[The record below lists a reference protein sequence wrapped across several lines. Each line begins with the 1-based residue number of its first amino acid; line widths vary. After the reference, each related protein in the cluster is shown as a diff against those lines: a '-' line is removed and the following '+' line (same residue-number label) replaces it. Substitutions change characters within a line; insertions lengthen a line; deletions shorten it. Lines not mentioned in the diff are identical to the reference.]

1 MANLYRGASRDE
13 GVDLDRLRAM
23 TPRPLYLHI
32 GVGKSGTSA
41 FQRYLWRAA
50 EPLAA
55 EGVGLPFV
63 GRAEHVRNVLVPLGY
78 RSALGFVEP
87 LDAAALRP
95 VADRIR
101 QTPGERLMMSV
112 EDLAEADA
120 SRVEALT
127 EVLGTAEVDLH
138 VIVTARHLGKQI
150 PSEWQQFLKHRR
162 TIDYPSF
169 LEEVRTG
176 QGEDGAYFWQRQ
188 HLPQIC
194 ARWGSGLA
202 PDHVHLLSVPP
213 VSEDPSAIY
222 RLFATVVG
230 FDHEVLQPRLDVA
243 VNESYGYLEAEML
256 RRVNVALG
264 KRLRDYEREY
274 MPAIRK
280 VLVSRVIKRDASA
293 KITVPPEHIDWVRET
308 AEQWVKELHACGYDL
323 QGDVARLVPPRESAA
338 PLPPLDDA
346 EMAARAVQTLTDFA
360 VRIHQDSRKGAK
372 GGKGTKHARVAKGD
386 RDHEGGQPRPGLWQR
401 LRRR

>member
-1 MANLYRGASRDE
+1 MANLYRGASPDE
-13 GVDLDRLRAM
+13 GVLIDTLREM
-23 TPRPLYLHI
+23 TSRPLYLHI

-50 EPLAA
+50 DALPA

-63 GRAEHVRNVLVPLGY
+63 GRSEHVRNVLVPLGY

-87 LDAAALRP
+87 LDVQALHP
-95 VADRIR
+95 VVDRIR
-101 QTPGERLMMSV
+101 QTPGDRLMMSV
-112 EDLAEADA
+112 EDLAEADPQ
-120 SRVEALT
+120 RVDALT
-127 EVLGTAEVDLH
+127 EVLRSADVDLH
-138 VIVTARHLGKQI
+138 VIVTTRSLVKQI

-176 QGEDGAYFWQRQ
+176 DGEDGEYFWQRQ
-188 HLPQIC
+188 HLPHIC
-194 ARWGSGLA
+194 ARWGKGLP
-202 PDHVHLLSVPP
+202 PDHVHVLQVPP
-213 VSEDPSAIY
+213 VAEDPSAIY
-222 RLFATVVG
+222 RLFGSVVG

-264 KRLRDYEREY
+264 KRLSDYEREY

-308 AEQWVKELHACGYDL
+308 AEQWLKELHAAGYDL
-323 QGDVARLVPPRESAA
+323 CGDVQRLVPARDSAA

-360 VRIHQDSRKGAK
+360 VRIHQDGRKGK
-372 GGKGTKHARVAKGD
+372 KQGNRSG
-386 RDHEGGQPRPGLWQR
+386 EGGEQAASNGLWQR

>member
-1 MANLYRGASRDE
+1 MHAQVANLYRGASGDE
-13 GVDLDRLRAM
+13 TVRVDRLRRM

-50 EPLAA
+50 DALAG

-63 GRAEHVRNVLVPLGY
+63 GRAEHVRNVLAPLGY

-87 LDAAALRP
+87 LDVEALRP

-101 QTPGERLMMSV
+101 QTAGERLMMSV
-112 EDLAEADA
+112 EDLAEADG
-120 SRVEALT
+120 SRVDALT
-127 EVLGTAEVDLH
+127 QVLRSSDIDLH

-162 TIDYPSF
+162 TIDYPTF

-194 ARWGSGLA
+194 ARWGKGLS

-213 VSEDPSAIY
+213 VAEDPSSIY
-222 RLFATVVG
+222 RLFGSVVG

-256 RRVNVALG
+256 RRINVALG
-264 KRLRDYEREY
+264 NRLRDYEREY

-308 AEQWVKELHACGYDL
+308 AEQWLKELHEAGHDL
-323 QGDVARLVPPRESAA
+323 CGDVERLVPSRDSAA

-360 VRIHQDSRKGAK
+360 VRIHQDSRKGK
-372 GGKGTKHARVAKGD
+372 KKPD
-386 RDHEGGQPRPGLWQR
+386 RDNGADQAPTGLWQR